1 METNRKN
8 SRHINASDTKI
19 LSEFQATICR
29 NDSNPCQFWDR
40 GCTTKQNACHKL
52 SDFKRRAKQKVL
64 KTEEEEKK
72 NKKSAYVAKVEIK
85 DAIVDAIDLIDQLL
99 LIDIPLIK
107 SKRTKMSAIRSRLSN
122 IING

>member
-1 METNRKN
+1 MN
-8 SRHINASDTKI
+8 
-19 LSEFQATICR
+19 
-29 NDSNPCQFWDR
+29 
-40 GCTTKQNACHKL
+40 
-52 SDFKRRAKQKVL
+52 
-64 KTEEEEKK
+64 EEKK